1 MKHPSD
7 LPDPGTKWIMTWWI
21 LDCLGKLFHWPG
33 LYIIHSCWWKNQHYY
48 RICSGTKDSLR
59 LSSHFI
65 DGLLR
70 TSSRHWIDQVKR
82 HNVNIFSHNL
92 LVMPHQSGKHKSLF
106 VVLGANNIKDYMK
119 QNFNGTRPCI
129 LHICPYATSNRSQL
143 HTHSKVSSRIR
154 TWLNALWRN
163 SQYNDDFGSM
173 PFTHRSMPMT
183 TPYGKLPFH
192 LILITH

>member
-1 MKHPSD
+1 M
-7 LPDPGTKWIMTWWI
+7 I
-21 LDCLGKLFHWPG
+21 
-33 LYIIHSCWWKNQHYY
+33 Y
-48 RICSGTKDSLR
+48 SGTKDSPR

-70 TSSRHWIDQVKR
+70 TSPRHWIDQVKW

-129 LHICPYATSNRSQL
+129 LHIFPYATSNRSQL

-163 SQYNDDFGSM
+163 SQYNNDFGSM
-173 PFTHRSMPMT
+173 LFTHRSMPMT